1 MLKRLRK
8 ESAEARTSTDPALI
22 LTPDPDTLTTW
33 TAHVAGPEDTPFAG
47 GVFELALTVPA
58 QHADRAEIWPA
69 GPDFATY
76 VKRTT
81 HAVQRCKHEQGRRSR
96 GRDWVDARRYPLAP
110 PSLRFVTPVFHP
122 NVHGRTGEVCLDIL
136 KEAWSPAWTLA
147 SARAAE
153 RTSRPSTFATY
164 VRRTA
169 PAVRLCKNQP
179 RRGARTAERRGR
191 RRCTAVR
198 ALLAAPNAD
207 SPLNCDAGN
216 LIRGGDLAGFEEEAR
231 RWVDAHAS
239 DGMPERGQAPFPKIA
254 GAADAAPRC
263 PGLATFCVVAVPVV
277 AALIWL

>member
-58 QHADRAEIWPA
+58 Q
-69 GPDFATY
+69 
-76 VKRTT
+76 
-81 HAVQRCKHEQGRRSR
+81 
-96 GRDWVDARRYPLAP
+96 YPLAP

-147 SARAAE
+147 SA
-153 RTSRPSTFATY
+153 
-164 VRRTA
+164 
-169 PAVRLCKNQP
+169 
-179 RRGARTAERRGR
+179 
-191 RRCTAVR
+191 CTAVR